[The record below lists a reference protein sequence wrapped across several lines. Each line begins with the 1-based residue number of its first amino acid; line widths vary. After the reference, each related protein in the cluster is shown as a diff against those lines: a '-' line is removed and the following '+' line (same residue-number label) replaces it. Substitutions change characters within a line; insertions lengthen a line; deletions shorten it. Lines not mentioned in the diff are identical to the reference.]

1 MLSLNINVLVWET
14 VINCTAKAWPHN
26 VGHVT
31 QKLVFP
37 DSSERKDES
46 RTVKCYFGDGDGE
59 SLV

>member
-37 DSSERKDES
+37 DSSDINEI
-46 RTVKCYFGDGDGE
+46 RTVECYFGDGK
-59 SLV
+59 SLF